1 MTSEPLRAT
10 RKSEIRALSERLAAE
25 REQWI
30 QRNDYYYAEDHR
42 VLQFLI
48 PPNVDVLEIGC
59 GTGSLLAALKPKR
72 GVGIDFSP
80 AMIERAKARH
90 PHLEFIVGDAEDP
103 DTLDALKAKF
113 DVVVMEDT
121 FGLLDDCQV
130 FLQKILPLLHADS
143 RVVIAHH
150 NHLWEPVLRVGE
162 FLGAKMPQT
171 GASWLSLRDI
181 ANLFD
186 LAGYDVIQTHR
197 RQLLP
202 RRAFGI
208 GPLLNRYLGTLPVVQ
223 RLCLR
228 SYTLARPRLPPA
240 PVPRSASVIVPCR
253 NERGNIAPLVDRLP
267 NFADRVEI
275 IFVEGHSVDDT
286 YAEAERVIAAH
297 PHRSIKLLRQPGVG
311 KADAVRAGMA
321 VATGDVV
328 MILDA
333 DMTVAPED
341 MPKVFDAI
349 ASGRADF
356 VNGTRFVYPMEG
368 GAMRFLNLLGNRG
381 FSLIFSWLLNQRF
394 SDTLCGTKALRRVHW
409 DAIAAGRAA
418 LSLDD
423 PFGDFDLILGA
434 ARLTLKT
441 VEIPLR
447 YGERRYGE
455 TQISRFR
462 HGWYLL
468 RMAFA
473 AYKRLKLL

>member
-1 MTSEPLRAT
+1 MSNVPLRSS
-10 RKSEIRALSERLAAE
+10 RKAEIRALSERLAPE
-25 REQWI
+25 RERWI
-30 QRNDYYYAEDHR
+30 TRHAYYYSEDYR
-42 VLQFLI
+42 VLRFLI
-48 PPNVDVLEIGC
+48 PPKLDVLEIGC
-59 GTGSLLAALKPKR
+59 GTGSLLAALEPRR

-80 AMIERAKARH
+80 AMVERARTQH
-90 PHLEFIVGDAEDP
+90 PHLTFIAGDVEEE
-103 DTLDALKAKF
+103 DTLAAIKGPF
-113 DVVVMEDT
+113 DVVVMADT

-130 FLQKILPLLHADS
+130 LLQKALNLLHAGS
-143 RVVIAHH
+143 RIVVAQH
-150 NHLWEPVLRVGE
+150 NHLWEPLLRAGE
-162 FLGAKMPQT
+162 MAGAKMPQR
-171 GASWLSLRDI
+171 GVSWLSLRDT

-186 LAGYDVIQTHR
+186 LAGYDVVQTHR

-202 RRAFGI
+202 RHAFGI
-208 GPLLNRYLGTLPVVQ
+208 GPWLNRYLGTLPVVQ
-223 RLCLR
+223 GLCVR
-228 SYTLARPRLPPA
+228 SYTVARPRLPPV
-240 PVPRSASVIVPCR
+240 PPPRSARVIVPCR
-253 NERGNIAPLVDRLP
+253 NERGNIAPLVARLP
-267 NFADRVEI
+267 VFAEPLEI
-275 IFVEGHSVDDT
+275 IFVEGHSADDT
-286 YAEAERVIAAH
+286 YAEIERVITAH
-297 PHRSIKLLRQPGVG
+297 PCRTIKLLRQPGIG

-321 VATGDVV
+321 AATGEIV

-381 FSLIFSWLLNQRF
+381 FSLIFTWLLNQRF
-394 SDTLCGTKALRRVHW
+394 SDTLCGTKALRRIHW
-409 DAIAAGRAA
+409 DAIASSRTA
-418 LSLDD
+418 LPLNV

-473 AYKRLKLL
+473 AYRRLKAF

>member
-1 MTSEPLRAT
+1 MSDAPGRSS
-10 RKSEIRALSERLAAE
+10 RKAQIRGLSEQLAPE
-25 REQWI
+25 RDRWI
-30 QRNDYYYAEDHR
+30 QRSQYYYAEDHR
-42 VLQFLI
+42 MLRFLI
-48 PPNVDVLEIGC
+48 PPGLEVLEIGC
-59 GTGSLLAALKPKR
+59 GTGSLLAALQPSR

-80 AMIERAKARH
+80 AMIERAKAQH
-90 PHLEFIVGDAEDP
+90 PHLTFVVGDVEDP
-103 DTLDALKAKF
+103 DTVAKLDRRF
-113 DVVVMEDT
+113 DIVVMADT

-130 FLQKILPLLHADS
+130 LLQKLLPLLHTGS
-143 RVVIAHH
+143 RIVIAHH
-150 NHLWEPVLRVGE
+150 NHLWEPLLRVAE
-162 FLGAKMPQT
+162 VFGAKMPQN
-171 GASWLSLRDI
+171 GVSWLSLRDI
-181 ANLFD
+181 TNLLD
-186 LAGYDVIQTHR
+186 LAGYDVVQIHR

-202 RRAFGI
+202 RRAFGL
-208 GPLLNRYLGTLPVVQ
+208 GPLINRYLGTLPIVQ
-223 RLCLR
+223 GLCVR
-228 SYTLARPRLPPA
+228 SYTVARPRLPPA
-240 PVPRSASVIVPCR
+240 PVPRSVSVIVPCR
-253 NERGNIAPLVDRLP
+253 NERGNIAPLVERLP
-267 NFADRVEI
+267 VFAERLEI
-275 IFVEGHSVDDT
+275 IFVEGHSCDDT
-286 YAEAERVIAAH
+286 YAEVERVAAAH
-297 PHRSIKLLRQPGVG
+297 PDRAIKLLRQPGIG

-321 VATGDVV
+321 VATGEIV

-349 ASGRADF
+349 ASGQADF

-394 SDTLCGTKALRRVHW
+394 SDTLCGTKALRRIHW
-409 DAIAAGRAA
+409 DTIAANRAA
-418 LSLDD
+418 VALDD

-473 AYKRLKLL
+473 AYRRLKAF